1 MDTSPESASRW
12 SVRPNLVTRE
22 VGGQAFILMPDSTMH
37 ILENPSAVF
46 LFAELQAATESGAST
61 MELVAALTERFEV
74 DPARAAED
82 VGRFVHDLESLKILI
97 VAP

>member
-1 MDTSPESASRW
+1 VDASLESAPRW
-12 SVRPNLVTRE
+12 SVRANLVTRE

-46 LFAELQAATESGAST
+46 LFAALQAAAESGVST

-74 DPARAAED
+74 DPERAKED
-82 VGRFVHDLESLKILI
+82 VGRFVQDLESLKILI